1 MKRFIVAISGATGAI
16 YGIRLLEALAQ
27 QQEVETHL
35 VMSNWARE
43 TIAIETNYSADEVMK
58 LADYSHDLK
67 NVGAPLASGSFR
79 AVGMA
84 VVPCSMKTLSAI
96 AHGLADNLIIRAADV
111 MLKEKRKLILVPRET
126 PLNMIHLENMM
137 KAARAGASLL
147 PPMPAYY
154 NNPKTIDDIVN
165 HLVGRILDHFDLPN
179 NMVKRWGEH
188 CGTGPGKD
196 FDLKVVIK

>member
-27 QQEVETHL
+27 QQDVETHL
-35 VMSNWARE
+35 VMSDWARE
-43 TIAIETNYSADEVMK
+43 TIAIETSYSADKVMK
-58 LADYSHDLK
+58 LADYCHDLK
-67 NVGAPLASGSFR
+67 NVGASIASGSFR

-84 VVPCSMKTLSAI
+84 VAPCSMKTLSAI
-96 AHGLADNLIIRAADV
+96 AHGLADNLIVRAADV
-111 MLKEKRKLILVPRET
+111 MLKEKRKLVLVPRET

-154 NNPKTIDDIVN
+154 NHPKTIDDIVN

-179 NMVKRWGEH
+179 NMVKRWGED
-188 CGTGPGKD
+188 CGTSLGKD